1 MLRDVANG
9 LAEVLRGSVGTELAD
24 AGIDIQIE
32 PRLVTTPSAPICVDI
47 YPSDLA
53 RTGAAAAFGDISG
66 QYVLT
71 VRARANPNDGDEWQD
86 ILTDMLDDFHE
97 LSVGAALESNKLLDG
112 YATDVAVDP
121 DGFSGMLA
129 FPGVPNEMVGCTW
142 RVLVGVA
149 FS

>member
-1 MLRDVANG
+1 MDGV
-9 LAEVLRGSVGTELAD
+9 AEVLRGSIGTELAAD
-24 AGIDIQIE
+24 GIDIQIE
-32 PRLVTTPSAPICVDI
+32 PRLVTTPSAPICIDV
-47 YPSDLA
+47 YQSDLA
-53 RTGAAAAFGDISG
+53 RSSLSAGFGDISG

-71 VRARANPNDGDEWQD
+71 VRIRANPNDGDEYQD
-86 ILTDMLDDFHE
+86 ILIDTLDDFHD
-97 LSVGAALESNKLLDG
+97 LSVGAALESDPTLNG

-129 FPGVPNEMVGCTW
+129 FPGVPNELVGATW